1 MSAENISIAKAELEI
16 MRVIWKAGEPITAAQ
31 IGHLVQSKG
40 WKRTTIATLL
50 ARLTEKGML
59 RTERRGRA
67 LFYTAKISAGEYKRG
82 QAMNLI
88 QTVFGGSARDLIVS
102 LAQEDTLSE
111 EDIRELK
118 DFFAD
123 RGKGQ

>member
-1 MSAENISIAKAELEI
+1 MSTENISIAKAELEI
-16 MRVIWKAGEPITAAQ
+16 MRVIWKTGEPITVTE
-31 IGHLVQSKG
+31 IGELMKDKD

-59 RTERRGRA
+59 NTERRGRTMY
-67 LFYTAKISAGEYKRG
+67 YTARVSARKYKKG

-88 QTVFGGSARDLIVS
+88 QNLFGGSVRDLIVS
-102 LAQEDTLSE
+102 LAEEDTLSD
-111 EDIRELK
+111 EDMKELK

-123 RGKGQ
+123 RRK